1 MSETPVDDEE
11 LRTIVNGIWRRLSD
25 EAEDLSRRLPQSA
38 EQSAIKESVRRFAL
52 VFFVTAL
59 SISASGV
66 IELVIP
72 EACSIEEAN
81 SSQDQDCSATC
92 FRCHCGRSI
101 EIAVY
106 SLVAGHVPLVAE
118 AIRPTSFLPTGSP
131 SEILHVPK
139 L

>member
-1 MSETPVDDEE
+1 M
-11 LRTIVNGIWRRLSD
+11 
-25 EAEDLSRRLPQSA
+25 
-38 EQSAIKESVRRFAL
+38 RRFAL
-52 VFFVTAL
+52 VLFVAAL

-72 EACSIEEAN
+72 EACSIEEKT

-106 SLVAGHVPLVAE
+106 GLITGHVPLVAE
-118 AIRPTSFLPTGSP
+118 AIPPTSFVSIGNL

>member
-1 MSETPVDDEE
+1 MSLTIR
-11 LRTIVNGIWRRLSD
+11 LRSVGL
-25 EAEDLSRRLPQSA
+25 E
-38 EQSAIKESVRRFAL
+38 SAITGSVRRFAL
-52 VFFVTAL
+52 IFFVTAL

-66 IELVIP
+66 IELLRP

-101 EIAVY
+101 ELSIYNVIT
-106 SLVAGHVPLVAE
+106 GHAPLVAD
-118 AIRPTSFLPTGSP
+118 AFHPASFVSAGNP

>member
-1 MSETPVDDEE
+1 M
-11 LRTIVNGIWRRLSD
+11 
-25 EAEDLSRRLPQSA
+25 
-38 EQSAIKESVRRFAL
+38 RRFAL
-52 VFFVTAL
+52 VLFVAAL

-72 EACSIEEAN
+72 EACSIEEAA

-92 FRCHCGRSI
+92 YRCHCGRSV
-101 EIAVY
+101 EVAAY

-118 AIRPTSFLPTGSP
+118 AIPPTPFVLSGSP

>member
-1 MSETPVDDEE
+1 M
-11 LRTIVNGIWRRLSD
+11 
-25 EAEDLSRRLPQSA
+25 
-38 EQSAIKESVRRFAL
+38 RRFAL
-52 VFFVTAL
+52 VLFVTAL

-66 IELVIP
+66 IELVRP

-81 SSQDQDCSATC
+81 SAQDQDCSATC

-101 EIAVY
+101 EVAVSSIAT
-106 SLVAGHVPLVAE
+106 GNVPLVAE
-118 AIRPTSFLPTGSP
+118 AIPPASFLSTGSP

>member
-1 MSETPVDDEE
+1 M
-11 LRTIVNGIWRRLSD
+11 
-25 EAEDLSRRLPQSA
+25 
-38 EQSAIKESVRRFAL
+38 VRRIAL

-72 EACSIEEAN
+72 ETCSIEEAT
-81 SSQDQDCSATC
+81 SSQEHRDCAATC
-92 FRCHCGRSI
+92 VRCHCGRSI
-101 EIAVY
+101 EIAAY
-106 SLVAGHVPLVAE
+106 GLIAGHVPLVAE
-118 AIRPTSFLPTGSP
+118 VIPPASFASSGSP